1 MGYESIFEALVSEFL
16 SFLDSVEYIGYHLEL
31 IEKNGKSV
39 ECCKSKVYNKDNES
53 FISVGKYLKFTAI
66 RKTLLDY
73 IVACVYKSTGVDIR
87 GYLIILAY
95 IDSLIL
101 NEDRHFYNIC
111 LIEKDEEYRVA
122 PIFDNG
128 LSLLSD
134 TSQNY
139 RHGLIQMKY

>member
-1 MGYESIFEALVSEFL
+1 M
-16 SFLDSVEYIGYHLEL
+16 
-31 IEKNGKSV
+31 
-39 ECCKSKVYNKDNES
+39 
-53 FISVGKYLKFTAI
+53 
-66 RKTLLDY
+66 DY